1 MPRAA
6 TAIIAI
12 ACSAS
17 GYLSRDAGI
26 LPVGCDPKAK
36 RSRALSRQTLAKQ
49 NLVFS
54 ELDTS
59 SEQDEA
65 TDEATLAH
73 LSSWSSVC
81 TDIELLSPMSS
92 PVSRKSIDIQA
103 LGKVSLEEIEALRKV
118 CKTLGAAVPGLGT
131 LPEDFLLSTLEYTG
145 TQGRAVCRAAKQ
157 GCDANLL
164 LPTFPVS
171 LSVKQHYHFGPH
183 RPVTTTWSLDVV
195 SPSAPGMLKVC
206 TDCGSEEQENDE
218 AHQSVQSGTQTLRL
232 CHELR
237 SLQTTFGATYKE
249 DGRAQVEVLAI
260 DAAGRTLVDHSYE
273 HHIFQSKADDLL
285 ELLTA
290 ETEVPAPS
298 TPSMRTNCPQGVAS
312 TCAGTR
318 PAARTRPASRLA

>member
-1 MPRAA
+1 
-6 TAIIAI
+6 
-12 ACSAS
+12 
-17 GYLSRDAGI
+17 LSRNAGI
-26 LPVGCDPKAK
+26 TPGHALRCDPKAK

-54 ELDTS
+54 DLDTS

-73 LSSWSSVC
+73 LASWSSV
-81 TDIELLSPMSS
+81 EAFSPMSS
-92 PVSRKSIDIQA
+92 PLSRMSIDIQA
-103 LGKVSLEEIEALRKV
+103 LGKVSIEEIEALRKV
-118 CKTLGAAVPGLGT
+118 CKTLGAGVPGLGT
-131 LPEDFLLSTLEYTG
+131 LPEEFLLSTLEYTG

-195 SPSAPGMLKVC
+195 SPSAPGTLNVC
-206 TDCGSEEQENDE
+206 TDCGSEEQDNGE

-237 SLQTTFGATYKE
+237 SLQTSFGATYKE

-260 DAAGRTLVDHSYE
+260 DAAGRTLLDHSYE

-290 ETEVPAPS
+290 ETEMPAPS
-298 TPSMRTNCPQGVAS
+298 PPSMRNNCPQGVAS

-318 PAARTRPASRLA
+318 PAARTRPASRLT